1 MSFSYEV
8 KEELAKHSGSAR
20 HCQMAELAA
29 MLHFCGQ
36 YGRDA
41 QGAFTIG
48 FQVENPIVV
57 KKCFTLLKK
66 TFSIDTDATIDE
78 EKMNELYRKFGDLGE
93 PADEVL
99 LKSTCCRRAFIRGA
113 FLAIGSISAPE
124 KGYHLEFVTAN
135 EAKAKQLQ
143 SVIQSFDIEAKIVL
157 RKKYHVLYM
166 KESEAIVD
174 LLNVMEAHIA
184 LMKLENMRIL
194 KELRNT
200 VNRRVNCETA
210 NINKTLDSSRKQ
222 QEDILLLKEKYG
234 LENLPIGLQQIAKMR
249 LEEPEASLKELGK
262 MLEPPIGKSGVNHRL
277 RKLSEIADKLRLGK
291 EEE

>member
-1 MSFSYEV
+1 MSFSYDV
-8 KEELAKHSGSAR
+8 KEELAKHLGAAR

-41 QGAFTIG
+41 EGAFTIG

-78 EKMNELYRKFGDLGE
+78 AKMNELYRKFGDLQE
-93 PADEVL
+93 PADELL

-135 EAKAKQLQ
+135 EKKAKQLQ
-143 SVIQSFDIEAKIVL
+143 SVIQSFDIDAKIVL

-166 KESEAIVD
+166 
-174 LLNVMEAHIA
+174 
-184 LMKLENMRIL
+184 
-194 KELRNT
+194 
-200 VNRRVNCETA
+200 
-210 NINKTLDSSRKQ
+210 
-222 QEDILLLKEKYG
+222 
-234 LENLPIGLQQIAKMR
+234 
-249 LEEPEASLKELGK
+249 
-262 MLEPPIGKSGVNHRL
+262 
-277 RKLSEIADKLRLGK
+277 
-291 EEE
+291 